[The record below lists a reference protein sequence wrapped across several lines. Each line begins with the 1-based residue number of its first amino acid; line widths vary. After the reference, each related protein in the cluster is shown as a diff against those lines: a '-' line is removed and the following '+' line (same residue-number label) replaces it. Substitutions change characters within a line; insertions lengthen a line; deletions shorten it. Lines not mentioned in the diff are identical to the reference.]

1 MEDTNLR
8 LENITQWSANRT
20 HKTPLLFVHGM
31 WHGAWCWDEF
41 FLPYFADHGYHVNAL
56 SLRGH
61 AGSEG
66 QIRGNTIADYVSDV
80 RQVAKTFDTPPVIIG
95 HSMGG
100 FLTQKYLETYQA
112 PAAVL
117 LASNPHFGLWPTCL
131 RMSFQRPLTLVKVL
145 AQLRL
150 YPIIETIEA
159 ARWTLFSMDMPDEQ
173 VAKYH
178 AKMND
183 ESFRMFLDLLGLN
196 LAHPKK
202 IKTPLLILG
211 AEKDNA
217 ITPDQVHATARGYG
231 LQAEIFPN
239 MAHNMM
245 LEAGWESVA
254 ARILSWLNERGI

>member
-1 MEDTNLR
+1 MK
-8 LENITQWSANRT
+8 LETITRVPKNQI

-41 FLPYFADHGYHVNAL
+41 FLPFFADAGWHVTAL

-66 QIRGNTIADYVSDV
+66 KIRGNKIADYVHDV
-80 RQVAKTFDTPPVIIG
+80 EQIAKTLPTPPVLVG

-100 FLTQKYLETYQA
+100 FLTQKYLERNDA

-117 LASNPHFGLWPTCL
+117 LASNPHFGLWPTFL
-131 RMSFQRPLTLVKVL
+131 RLAIQRPLTLLKVT

-150 YPIIETIEA
+150 YPVVETPEA
-159 ARWTLFSMDMPDEQ
+159 ARWALFGKDLPEERLS
-173 VAKYH
+173 KYH
-178 AKMND
+178 ARLND
-183 ESFRMFLDLLGLN
+183 ESFRMFMDLLGLN

-202 IKTPLLILG
+202 IKTHLLILG
-211 AEKDNA
+211 AEFDNA

-231 LQAEIFPN
+231 LRADIFPN
-239 MAHNMM
+239 MAHDMM
-245 LEAGWESVA
+245 LEKGWQPVA
-254 ARILSWLNERGI
+254 ERIMSWLEEKKIE